1 MARILI
7 TSGPTRQY
15 LDPVRY
21 LTNSSSGKMGS
32 ALAGAALNLGHQ
44 VVVVTGPV
52 DLKYPSEAE
61 VRQVLTT
68 DEMLATCQREFPACD
83 GLIGAAAP

>member
-32 ALAGAALNLGHQ
+32 ALADAALNLGHQ

-52 DLKYPSEAE
+52 DLTYP
-61 VRQVLTT
+61 
-68 DEMLATCQREFPACD
+68 
-83 GLIGAAAP
+83 